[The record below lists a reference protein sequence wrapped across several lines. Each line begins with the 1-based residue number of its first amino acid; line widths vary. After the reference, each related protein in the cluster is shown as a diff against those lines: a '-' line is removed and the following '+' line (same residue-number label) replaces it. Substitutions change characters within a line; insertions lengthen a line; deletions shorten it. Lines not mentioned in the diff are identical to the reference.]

1 MPGVRLCWLAQLL
14 PSRAPG
20 LLCRIW
26 RQHRPPGRVHALSPP
41 VQGLGGLQRH
51 PPDNISPPLV
61 VLFEF
66 GVQVAC
72 RQPRRVAGVAGV
84 AADCALLA
92 GVAAMHIEPVTEHWG
107 KDRKCATMGAA
118 FAPAV
123 SRLESP
129 SVLAV

>member
-1 MPGVRLCWLAQLL
+1 ME
-14 PSRAPG
+14 
-20 LLCRIW
+20 
-26 RQHRPPGRVHALSPP
+26 
-41 VQGLGGLQRH
+41 GLGGLQSD
-51 PPDNISPPLV
+51 PPDNISPFLV
-61 VLFEF
+61 VLCEF